1 MNEIMIALCKWCVMS
16 NGPILIEYPSL
27 EFCPNP
33 PEKHFQSCC
42 VWSHAC
48 MCCVFCWLFNMVFF
62 LAQRSK
68 FWHAQNENNS
78 KKKCKQVTRNR
89 SKTFSSQ
96 ASKQVTVTCQLSL
109 PLSLLYHHWWSL
121 STLPLTHLLLISY
134 S

>member
-1 MNEIMIALCKWCVMS
+1 MIALCKWCVLS

-78 KKKCKQVTRNR
+78 KKKCKQVTKNR

-96 ASKQVTVTCQLSL
+96 ASRSLSL
-109 PLSLLYHHWWSL
+109 VNCHCRYHCYIIIGDPYLHS
-121 STLPLTHLLLISY
+121 HLLTYYLFHIPRCFQ
-134 S
+134 